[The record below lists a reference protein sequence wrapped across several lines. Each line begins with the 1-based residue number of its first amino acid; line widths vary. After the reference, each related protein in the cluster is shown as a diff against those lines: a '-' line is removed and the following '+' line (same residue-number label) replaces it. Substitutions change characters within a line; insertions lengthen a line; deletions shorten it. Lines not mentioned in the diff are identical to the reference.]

1 MARIYNP
8 QVDSRDDDVEI
19 IPPGA
24 MSRRERIERLE
35 RLTRLLDTAVAIPGT
50 NFRFGADGVIGL
62 VPGIGDA
69 LTTAMSAW
77 IVYEAHQIGVPKHVL
92 MRMIGNVAADS
103 VVGAVPLL
111 GDVFDVL
118 WKANRRNMRLLREHL
133 DREDERARSKRA

>member
-8 QVDSRDDDVEI
+8 QADNRDDVEI

-133 DREDERARSKRA
+133 DREDERARSKRP

>member
-8 QVDSRDDDVEI
+8 QADNRDDVEI

-133 DREDERARSKRA
+133 DREDQRVRSKRA

>member
-8 QVDSRDDDVEI
+8 QADNRDDVEI

-133 DREDERARSKRA
+133 DREDQRARSKRA